1 MFDPQRKFADWWERR
16 SAMQKGAI
24 IAAGV
29 MLIALGVFY
38 GR

>member
-1 MFDPQRKFADWWERR
+1 MDAQRKIADWWERR
-16 SAMQKGAI
+16 SAMQKCAM
-24 IAAGV
+24 AAAAV